1 MGDMSVRPIR
11 TPKMNL
17 DDVVLQELIP
27 WNIKDCH
34 EPVFTCSLSIVQV
47 KELLETP
54 LKTTPFQI
62 HPQATERCVKHVTEA
77 A

>member
-1 MGDMSVRPIR
+1 MDNGDFAEVQHILQARRDRDMGDMSVRPRR

-34 EPVFTCSLSIVQV
+34 ESVFTCSLSNVQV
-47 KELLETP
+47 
-54 LKTTPFQI
+54 
-62 HPQATERCVKHVTEA
+62 
-77 A
+77 